1 MFYFWNNTLMENR
14 EEQISKFIPNN
25 RFWKKTEQS
34 LLALAALGKFA
45 KAPVPR
51 SYAPES
57 LK

>member
-1 MFYFWNNTLMENR
+1 MENR